1 MSIIRIKRTDTST
14 TPTGLTFGEMAYVQG
29 IKSLYMGQTAGDP
42 ALRIGAEV
50 DTSTSLGTS
59 NNKIPTQ
66 GAVKAYV
73 DSAVGGGAVGT
84 VNGLTGAVV
93 IAPGTAIGIS
103 TAGQN
108 ITVTNTGVQSF
119 NGSTGAVTGVSSA
132 VAGTGIAVSS
142 STGAV
147 TFTNTGVQSLA
158 GTSNQITVSGSTG
171 AVTLSLPSTVTVP
184 GALNVTTDLTVTGS
198 LIVNGTTTTVNS
210 NTMTVDDPLIIIGTS
225 GGLPIAASDGDK
237 DRGIVFNYYDA
248 AGRTGF
254 FGFDASTKEFVF
266 QTRSTVSGE
275 VVTGVSYGNVRVGSS
290 VLLVD
295 NPTGAIDT
303 ISRSG
308 SAGNQT
314 FGLPD
319 YTDLGGTI
327 VASATYPTANNY
339 ILRSNTS
346 LGSPAKPVWIDPSAT
361 GFTAFTSTNVTT
373 ASDTSDAE
381 TFIAFVPLASAT
393 NQGIKYNSGLTYNAV
408 TNSVKATTF
417 VGALSGN
424 ATTATTA
431 TNATNVATT
440 VDTTDVQAFLAF
452 VPLASDTNQGV
463 RYNSGLTYN
472 AVSNSLTATTFVGA
486 LSGNS
491 STATILQTARN
502 IGITGDI
509 NGTATSFNGS
519 ADINISAQIA
529 AGTIIDADINAAAGI
544 VDTKLATIATANK
557 VSLTAIDLDGATET
571 TTIIGSDILFVD
583 DGANGTNRKVTVNN
597 LFGANSTA
605 TVDGGSY

>member
-73 DSAVGGGAVGT
+73 DSAVGGGAVAT

-225 GGLPIAASDGDK
+225 GGVPIAASDGNK
-237 DRGIVFNYYDA
+237 DRGILFNYYDT
-248 AGRTGF
+248 AGQTGF
-254 FGFDASTKEFVF
+254 FGFDASTKQFVF
-266 QTRSTVSGE
+266 QTRSTVANE
-275 VVTGVSYGNVRVGSS
+275 VVTGVSYGDIRAGSITLTS
-290 VLLVD
+290 SALG
-295 NPTGAIDT
+295 TTDT
-303 ISRSG
+303 ISASTG
-308 SAGNQT
+308 VGGQS
-314 FGLPD
+314 FILPD
-319 YTDLGGTI
+319 YVDSSPVI
-327 VASATYPTANNY
+327 VASGTYPNDKNNY
-339 ILRSNTS
+339 ILKSNTS
-346 LGSPAKPVWIDPSAT
+346 LGVGAKPTWIDPSAT

-373 ASDTSDAE
+373 ASDTSDTSAVI
-381 TFIAFVPLASAT
+381 TFVPAASAT
-393 NQGIKYNSGLTYNAV
+393 NQGIKYNAGLTYNAV
-408 TNSVKATTF
+408 TNSVSATTF

-486 LSGNS
+486 LSGNATTA
-491 STATILQTARN
+491 STLQTARN
-502 IGITGDI
+502 IGLTGDVS
-509 NGTATSFNGS
+509 GSASFNGS
-519 ADINISAQIA
+519 ADINI
-529 AGTIIDADINAAAGI
+529 T
-544 VDTKLATIATANK
+544 ATIA
-557 VSLTAIDLDGATET
+557 
-571 TTIIGSDILFVD
+571 
-583 DGANGTNRKVTVNN
+583 
-597 LFGANSTA
+597 ANSVALGTDTTGNYVA
-605 TVDGGSY
+605 TLTTSETGLTIGNSGTENAAVTINFATITSGLDMGPFNFATGEFVNTSGTISLGTVDGGTY

>member
-225 GGLPIAASDGDK
+225 GGVPIAASDGNK
-237 DRGIVFNYYDA
+237 DRGIVFNYYDT
-248 AGRTGF
+248 AGQTGF
-254 FGFDASTKEFVF
+254 FGFDASTKQFVF

-275 VVTGVSYGNVRVGSS
+275 VVTGVSYGDIRAYSF
-290 VLLVD
+290 VLSADL
-295 NPTGAIDT
+295 TTDT
-303 ISRSG
+303 IVPSG
-308 SAGNQT
+308 ALGNQT
-314 FGLPD
+314 FVLPG
-319 YTDLGGTI
+319 YADLGGTI
-327 VASATYPTANNY
+327 VASGTYPNDKNNY
-339 ILRSNTS
+339 ILKSNTS
-346 LGSPAKPVWIDPSAT
+346 IGSAAKPTWIDPSAT

-408 TNSVKATTF
+408 TNSVSATTF
-417 VGALSGN
+417 VGAFSGN

-486 LSGNS
+486 HIGNS

-544 VDTKLATIATANK
+544 VDTKLATISTANK